1 MTLMYCHSE
10 PPNVIPNPP
19 LVIPNGVRNLK
30 SLSDGWSVTTTVLR
44 VNQHLRFFG
53 VRASE

>member
-10 PPNVIPNPP
+10 PPN
-19 LVIPNGVRNLK
+19 VIPNGVRNLK